1 MQYIEL
7 IFYQSKIANA
17 GRHIESDVLIINQIN
32 TLSSFLSFRIIQN
45 ICHRQTIANILSVAP
60 PARVKEHPPR

>member
-7 IFYQSKIANA
+7 IFYQSKIANG
-17 GRHIESDVLIINQIN
+17 GRHIESDMLIIKQIN
-32 TLSSFLSFRIIQN
+32 TLSSFLSFITIQN
-45 ICHRQTIANILSVAP
+45 ICHRQTVANILSVAL